1 MAVCPLTPPRDK
13 PHRGLPA
20 SPRSP
25 RLVRRTSYNNA
36 NPGGA
41 RRHIFATLLSAVP
54 LRQPAKGDAQML
66 GTAVKTSSKRFSKT
80 IAVRH
85 AVLTVV
91 LGSAPVFGQPAPA
104 AP

>member
-25 RLVRRTSYNNA
+25 WLIRRTSYNNA
-36 NPGGA
+36 TPVVPAG
-41 RRHIFATLLSAVP
+41 IFFTTLQSAVP
-54 LRQPAKGDAQML
+54 LRQPTKGDAQMF
-66 GTAVKTSSKRFSKT
+66 GNAVRKTSSRT

-91 LGSAPVFGQPAPA
+91 LGSAAVFGQPA
-104 AP
+104 